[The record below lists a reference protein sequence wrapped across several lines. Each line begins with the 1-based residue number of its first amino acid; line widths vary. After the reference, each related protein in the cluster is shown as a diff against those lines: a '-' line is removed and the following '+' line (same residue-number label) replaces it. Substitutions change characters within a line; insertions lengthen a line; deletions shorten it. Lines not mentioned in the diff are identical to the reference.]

1 MVKSYAPKNSGIE
14 KKKDRRHRRKETPEQ
29 ASVFSGILT
38 MQRWIGNQAVQ
49 RFMHNPAEGPA
60 DLGGRI
66 KVNTPGDR
74 HEREAE
80 RIEKKVMGAN
90 ASMGSDSS
98 HAGMADKTSMTQQ
111 MPAAAFQQL
120 LGRHDSGKQ
129 LHPEDRRFF
138 EARFGFDFNSVR
150 IHSSRSAA
158 GSARALASRAYTM
171 GTDITFGA
179 DEYRPRTRE
188 GRRLIA
194 HELAHVVQQARG
206 RGFRSENGLAETLS
220 PAPSHQA
227 QRTMIAT
234 GETAD
239 FAAMAN
245 AIIAVQFEIR
255 ISSTGE
261 VSIHSTDVQG
271 PPTRD
276 AQELLRTLRTVIND
290 SNTTT
295 IEFIR
300 GSRSRRASD
309 RNVIVGN
316 YALSRVDLDDV
327 EAFGFTSS
335 HSREG
340 DNAAVQLVH
349 EITEQYRKQVHGE
362 SFAVA
367 HRAGYAAQ
375 ERLLGATLVNET
387 PMTPLGGDL
396 GEVTTTYRY
405 PDGREVDVITR
416 MNFRTGQIVSVRR
429 VIR

>member
-111 MPAAAFQQL
+111 MPAAAFQQP

-234 GETAD
+234 GDPAG
-239 FAAMAN
+239 FASLAN
-245 AIIAVQFEIR
+245 SIIAVQFEVVV
-255 ISSTGE
+255 SPAGV
-261 VSIHSTDVQG
+261 VSIRTTDVQG
-271 PPTRD
+271 PPTPA
-276 AQELLRTLRTVIND
+276 AQELVAVLRSVINNT
-290 SNTTT
+290 NTTT
-295 IEFIR
+295 IEFIH
-300 GSRSRRASD
+300 GTTSTRASD
-309 RNVIVGN
+309 RRVMIGS
-316 YALSRVDLDDV
+316 YPQGKVDLDDI
-327 EAFGFTSS
+327 EQFGFGVGTGISAGS
-335 HSREG
+335 
-340 DNAAVQLVH
+340 ALVH
-349 EITEQYRKQVHGE
+349 EIQEQFRKQVHGE
-362 SFAVA
+362 AFGPA
-367 HRAGYAAQ
+367 HASGISAEERAA
-375 ERLLGATLVNET
+375 GATRGAAT
-387 PMTPLGGDL
+387 SRTISA
-396 GEVTTTYRY
+396 TTTEITVPYTY
-405 PDGREVDVITR
+405 PDGRIVDVTFRVTNGNVTSVTR
-416 MNFRTGQIVSVRR
+416 RTRR
-429 VIR
+429 TP